1 MARPLITNVEL
12 LSRFS
17 LKAKNVKT
25 FQNVIDMLFPFPGK
39 EKKGQNEG
47 LNKHIRKRSC
57 FHEKKKI
64 VNLTWLF
71 FIRLILVITIFLT

>member
-25 FQNVIDMLFPFPGK
+25 FQNVIDMLFPFPGE
-39 EKKGQNEG
+39 EKKA
-47 LNKHIRKRSC
+47 KTKA
-57 FHEKKKI
+57 
-64 VNLTWLF
+64 
-71 FIRLILVITIFLT
+71 